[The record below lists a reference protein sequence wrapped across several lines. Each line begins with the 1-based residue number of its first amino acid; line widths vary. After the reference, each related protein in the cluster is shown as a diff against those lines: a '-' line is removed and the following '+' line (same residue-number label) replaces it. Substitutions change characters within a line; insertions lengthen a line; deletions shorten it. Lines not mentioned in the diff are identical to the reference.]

1 MDERGRGAVV
11 VETPEKRHPREAWG
25 KGGTA
30 PVVLYQNI
38 EFEDGATRRKARVL
52 PFYSDA
58 TDEEIAAATLGSADE
73 NAYWSHFGSD
83 FDAATEAGKKYEAD
97 GIPTKTSRHGGA
109 QWASVT
115 AAGIASEES
124 KARTVESTEP
134 SEGPPAAVA
143 TQATRAAVGRT
154 GCSATPPTLLRH
166 TQTLQTGNSDR

>member
-134 SEGPPAAVA
+134 CEAGLPVPAPPV
-143 TQATRAAVGRT
+143 QWWV
-154 GCSATPPTLLRH
+154 SLPKTPLRRCA
-166 TQTLQTGNSDR
+166 SDSNRILASPFL